1 MRTTFLPARRWTGGR
16 FRPARTEPAATG
28 QAAPKAPPWS
38 ATPTARV
45 CATMPRPSRG
55 IRRIPRAGPTAAAAR
70 TISEA
75 PAATACSTASPRTS
89 WCDPRDACAEGASCA
104 GEGSERLT
112 RAPVLSLSS
121 SSGNVR
127 GTIFLAFRILASAF
141 AGSRIG
147 QGDKI
152 VVADALQDQK
162 HRGRIAG
169 VGDEVRALRR
179 NGISLSRRQSH
190 LFLRTL
196 KKDSNGPRH
205 DIERVVDVGVIV
217 PGHLLRRADLQFGDA
232 KPWTRR
238 VIGSPLRLV

>member
-16 FRPARTEPAATG
+16 FQPARTEPAATG
-28 QAAPKAPPWS
+28 QAAPKARPWS
-38 ATPTARV
+38 ATSTARV

-70 TISEA
+70 TTCGA
-75 PAATACSTASPRTS
+75 PAATACSTALPRTS
-89 WCDPRDACAEGASCA
+89 WCGPREAAFCA

-112 RAPVLSLSS
+112 RAPALSLSS
-121 SSGNVR
+121 SSGNVSWA
-127 GTIFLAFRILASAF
+127 TFLASRFLASPF

-162 HRGRIAG
+162 YRGRIAG

-179 NGISLSRRQSH
+179 NGISLSGRQSH
-190 LFLRTL
+190 LLLRTL

-205 DIERVVDVGVIV
+205 DIERVVDGGVIV